1 MIADPYPID
10 QHFVQNPSDLFD
22 NSLDDLILDV
32 DNELVLEGRDLVSL
46 SFVLSALI

>member
-1 MIADPYPID
+1 MIADPFPID

-32 DNELVLEGRDLVSL
+32 DNELVLEGWDHIPL
-46 SFVLSALI
+46 SFIVPALR